1 MNVQKLIEAAEA
13 AERAVQA
20 LESVAVCLGR
30 VEARKERGDYSRDDS
45 IMERGF
51 RQAIADYRSEISE
64 ALRTALQGLREAQ
77 AEPVAPTAK
86 RVSADRAE
94 VLAWLDARGLSVT
107 VENVNRARAALA
119 TPPTTDAPAQG
130 VAKLAAFGA
139 WAAREFRDSLAD
151 VDGGSAQDAME
162 RLGVIV
168 KRVVTE
174 PCGDACVCAEY
185 GPFPH
190 DCYTFPADVAAVMDA
205 PTQEGAP
212 K

>member
-1 MNVQKLIEAAEA
+1 MSEPIYNPWRESLENCISGDNYLRANEYRELIAELD
-13 AERAVQA
+13 ELYRLRA
-20 LESVAVCLGR
+20 
-30 VEARKERGDYSRDDS
+30 
-45 IMERGF
+45 
-51 RQAIADYRSEISE
+51 
-64 ALRTALQGLREAQ
+64 
-77 AEPVAPTAK
+77 APT
-86 RVSADRAE
+86 
-94 VLAWLDARGLSVT
+94 
-107 VENVNRARAALA
+107 
-119 TPPTTDAPAQG
+119 APAQG

-190 DCYTFPADVAAVMDA
+190 DCYTFPADVAAVMAA
-205 PTQEGAP
+205 PTQEGTP